1 MKIDLHNICFDTPTA
16 VGLCSIMLKNIPRA
30 LSSIIDSLC
39 SNQTIRTPALCFF
52 TGVEMILL
60 VLSQTSCNAC
70 MLFQPRVVGKQIQF
84 MSAGMCA
91 AC

>member
-1 MKIDLHNICFDTPTA
+1 
-16 VGLCSIMLKNIPRA
+16 MLKSRPRDS
-30 LSSIIDSLC
+30 SSIIDSLC
-39 SNQTIRTPALCFF
+39 SNQAIRTPGKRIINALCFF
-52 TGVEMILL
+52 TGVEIILL

-70 MLFQPRVVGKQIQF
+70 MLFQPRLVGKQIQF